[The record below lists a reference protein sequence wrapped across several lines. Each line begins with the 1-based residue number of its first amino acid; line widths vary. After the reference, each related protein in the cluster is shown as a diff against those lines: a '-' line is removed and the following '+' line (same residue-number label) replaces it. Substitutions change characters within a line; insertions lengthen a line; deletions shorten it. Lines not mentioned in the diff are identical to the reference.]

1 MLAEWPT
8 LLTNIH
14 SLQPGLSSM
23 QSVVLG
29 VWFCTASII
38 IAGVWFGQQHR
49 CRLRVSIHALTAFR
63 PELVCSIEGE
73 EEMAST
79 LPCMDISANSVVR
92 SYPWL
97 GTKANLHIYD
107 NRWSRHLPYASNL
120 ALPCVCSYIHVWR
133 LPLRYQPSETPGCVC
148 VHQVFLLL
156 PHTLHSVRIQN
167 GPKTAV
173 GRSASSASA
182 SAGPVASLMGAPL
195 PRCVF
200 SSCRDVLGI
209 GNGGACSWLATDRA
223 CRELHF

>member
-63 PELVCSIEGE
+63 PELVCSI
-73 EEMAST
+73 
-79 LPCMDISANSVVR
+79 
-92 SYPWL
+92 L
-97 GTKANLHIYD
+97 GQVPKRICTFTTHK
-107 NRWSRHLPYASNL
+107 WSRNLPYASNL